1 MKVVVTGAE
10 GFLGWHVRCALHAVG
25 HETVGIG
32 RAPFWDAGLLHEL
45 QGSDAIVHAAGV
57 NRGPDD
63 EVFGGNIDLATR
75 LAEVI
80 LESGFEGTLI
90 YLNSTHIR
98 KSTGY
103 GESKARAGEILA
115 SLPSVGFVN
124 LVLPNIFGEFGRPFY
139 NSVVSTFCHQ
149 IVNRLPL
156 SINDDAELELL
167 HAQEVADIVLEILE
181 RGSTGEIQPVGHVTS
196 VVGVADDLQ
205 SIDSMYSERNV
216 LPDTDSAYVRAL
228 FNTLRSFDIPRFNVH
243 HLDPKADSRGHLV
256 ELVKSSSGGQL
267 FVSWTKPG
275 ITRGNHFHR
284 RKVERFVVMQG
295 QARIRLRR
303 MFSSEIVEVLVNGD
317 EPVSLDIPTLHT
329 HEITNIGDSQV
340 VTAFWTDEIFNP
352 SAPETYA
359 EVV

>member
-10 GFLGWHVRCALHAVG
+10 GFLGWHIRCALHAEG
-25 HETVGIG
+25 HETVGVG
-32 RAPFWDAGLLHEL
+32 RATFWDDDLIRKVHE
-45 QGSDAIVHAAGV
+45 SDVIVHAAGV

-63 EVFGGNIDLATR
+63 EVYEGNIALATR
-75 LAEVI
+75 LAEVVRA
-80 LESGFEGTLI
+80 SGFGGTVV
-90 YLNSTHIR
+90 YLNSNHIR
-98 KSTGY
+98 KSTRY
-103 GESKARAGEILA
+103 GDSKARSGEILA
-115 SLPSVGFVN
+115 DLPGVRFVN

-156 SINDDAELELL
+156 SINDDAALELL
-167 HAQEVADIVLEILE
+167 HAQDVADVVLRTLDEGLE
-181 RGSTGEIQPVGHVTS
+181 GEIEPAGHMTS
-196 VVGVADDLQ
+196 VVGVADELR
-205 SIDSMYSERNV
+205 SIDSLYRDRNV
-216 LPDTDSAYVRAL
+216 MPDTVSTYVRAL
-228 FNTLRSFDIPRFNVH
+228 FNTLRSYDIPHFNVH
-243 HLDPKADSRGHLV
+243 QLDPKFDNRGHLV
-256 ELVKSSSGGQL
+256 ELVKSGSGGQL

-284 RKVERFVVMQG
+284 RKVERFVVLQG

-317 EPVSLDIPTLHT
+317 EPISLDIPTLHT
-329 HEITNIGDSQV
+329 HEITNIGDSLV
-340 VTAFWTDEIFNP
+340 LTAFWTDEIFNP